1 MTCWSV
7 FYHHKTP
14 KVQSKLITAGARSHT
29 SKIPYTVSKLQRSR
43 KLPTRGS
50 ASALPR
56 TQLTSYP
63 PLPGRATPGA
73 TDDFQQYTFTCAAP
87 EEQAKPLLDNEVSGQ
102 DGMCCQTPHLR
113 FDGVPFH
120 TTVITAPSA
129 KPCALQ
135 SETSVGHYGQDVS
148 ASPVLELSP
157 ACRGSP

>member
-14 KVQSKLITAGARSHT
+14 KVQSSL
-29 SKIPYTVSKLQRSR
+29 
-43 KLPTRGS
+43 
-50 ASALPR
+50 LPR
-56 TQLTSYP
+56 ARALIQARYRTQSVNCNGAASCPRAVPRPHFPGLNSHHI
-63 PLPGRATPGA
+63 PLCQGRAAPGA

-148 ASPVLELSP
+148 ASPCS
-157 ACRGSP
+157 